1 MTMQGQNEEAE
12 IVKRVLSGDLESYG
26 TIIDKYEKKLLRF
39 VMLISKASKEDAED
53 IIQDT
58 FISAYQN
65 LADFDTKMSFSA
77 WIYKIARNKAISW
90 YRKNTSK
97 KAGEKIELKEEVFLN
112 LKDDAPSILEELHAK
127 AATDKLLE
135 EIEKLDSKYK
145 EVIILKY
152 FEHKSYLEIADI
164 LHIPPGSVASTL
176 YRAKAKLKEKL
187 KNAYEE

>member
-1 MTMQGQNEEAE
+1 MTMQKSEEAE
-12 IVKRVLSGDLESYG
+12 IVKKVLGGDLEVYG
-26 TIIDKYEKKLLRF
+26 AIIDKYEKKLLRF
-39 VMLISKASKEDAED
+39 VMLISNASKEDAED
-53 IIQDT
+53 IVQDT

-90 YRKNTSK
+90 HRKNTSK
-97 KAGEKIELKEEVFLN
+97 KAGEKIELEEEVFLN

-127 AATDKLLE
+127 TATDKLLE
-135 EIEKLDSKYK
+135 EIEQLNNKYK

-152 FEHKSYLEIADI
+152 FEGKSYLEIADI
-164 LHIPPGSVASTL
+164 LHIPPGSVASML
-176 YRAKAKLKEKL
+176 YRAKAQLKEKL